1 MRRGNAPRVY
11 RFSPLGGSVP
21 PSAKSA
27 LWRQKLSTAEN
38 YEKGAGEMNNKS
50 SENTAAMQVT
60 GTNGFAVAALVTGIL
75 SLVFFWG
82 GWLFAATSALAIF
95 AGVRGGRVAVL
106 GKGQR
111 GLATAG
117 LVLGI
122 LAAVLEFVMLCSVG
136 RP

>member
-1 MRRGNAPRVY
+1 MNTE
-11 RFSPLGGSVP
+11 
-21 PSAKSA
+21 
-27 LWRQKLSTAEN
+27 ST
-38 YEKGAGEMNNKS
+38 
-50 SENTAAMQVT
+50 ENTAVARAT
-60 GTNGFAVAALVTGIL
+60 GSNGFAVTALVTGIL

-82 GWLFAATSALAIF
+82 GWLFLGAAALAIF
-95 AGVRGGRVAVL
+95 AGVKGGRVALL

-122 LAAVLEFVMLCSVG
+122 LAAFLEFVMLCSIG

>member
-1 MRRGNAPRVY
+1 MN
-11 RFSPLGGSVP
+11 SE
-21 PSAKSA
+21 
-27 LWRQKLSTAEN
+27 ST
-38 YEKGAGEMNNKS
+38 
-50 SENTAAMQVT
+50 ENTGVVQVT
-60 GTNGFAVAALVTGIL
+60 GSNAFAVAALVTGIL

-82 GWLFAATSALAIF
+82 GWLFVATAAVAIF
-95 AGVRGGRVAVL
+95 AGAKGGRVAVL

-122 LAAVLEFVMLCSVG
+122 LAAALEFVMLCSIG